1 MAENSAKV
9 ANMARVLAIVHIVV
23 GSILICFGIADR
35 AMQYY
40 WTGYGC
46 YGIWMGVWMCIAGG
60 LGIPGT
66 RKERTTSR
74 NAFAGVFMGF
84 SITSAVFGGAII
96 VIYSIGIAT
105 YRDSWYYYY
114 NDDYYRHRDYEYG
127 TEAYWRR
134 RYGPTEDY
142 YYSGRD
148 HRYDTEMA
156 LCAVILILGIVEF
169 ATGIWAAVCLCLMKP
184 CTCCY
189 GTPPQQGQMMYTAN
203 PGYAMTPF
211 PVGVPAAVPLQAD
224 GGMVTMQTV
233 IPGAQ
238 AGQPQMVVIPV
249 SGGVSTQSHLVEV
262 AAPSNMTATVYQPPQ
277 VEIPQSSRH
286 GGYMRLTNE
295 QDPVAI

>member
-1 MAENSAKV
+1 MAVNSAKV

-35 AMQYY
+35 ALQYY

-66 RKERTTSR
+66 RKKRTTSR
-74 NAFAGVFMGF
+74 NALAGVFMGF

-96 VIYSIGIAT
+96 IIYSIGIAT
-105 YRDSWYYYY
+105 YQDSEYNYY
-114 NDDYYRHRDYEYG
+114 NNDYYRRRNYEYG
-127 TEAYWRR
+127 TESYWRRRYSPTEAYWRR

-142 YYSGRD
+142 YYNDRD
-148 HRYDTEMA
+148 NRYDTEIA
-156 LCAVILILGIVEF
+156 LCAVILVLGIIEF
-169 ATGIWAAVCLCLMKP
+169 ATGIWATVCLCLMKP

-211 PVGVPAAVPLQAD
+211 PVGVPAAVPLQAG
-224 GGMVTMQTV
+224 GGMVAMQTV
-233 IPGAQ
+233 TPGAQ

-249 SGGVSTQSHLVEV
+249 SGGVGTQSHLVEV
-262 AAPSNMTATVYQPPQ
+262 AAPGNMTATHSLPTSTGGP
-277 VEIPQSSRH
+277 SSLRDL
-286 GGYMRLTNE
+286 MN
-295 QDPVAI
+295 